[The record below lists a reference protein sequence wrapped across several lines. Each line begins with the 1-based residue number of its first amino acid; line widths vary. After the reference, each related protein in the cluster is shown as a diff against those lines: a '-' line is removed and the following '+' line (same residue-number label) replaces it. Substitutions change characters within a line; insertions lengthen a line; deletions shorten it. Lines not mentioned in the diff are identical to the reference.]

1 MCEDT
6 QTGELIR
13 EYRKQRGLTQGEL
26 GEKLGLTAST
36 IMRYERGQRRVNIET
51 LKRIAAALEVDP
63 YSLMDFDTATETISD
78 SIIEGD
84 EYRAKIISGLDKLGA
99 DGLKLVRE
107 LVEAIAGN
115 PRYRYLTDEELSVEF
130 DTAE

>member
-26 GEKLGLTAST
+26 GERLGLTAST

-63 YSLMDFDTATETISD
+63 YSLMDFDTATEAVSD

-84 EYRAKIISGLDKLGA
+84 EYRAKIISGLDKLGT

-115 PRYRYLTDEELSVEF
+115 PRYRYLADEELPVER